1 MIIHDNYI
9 YSGLERVCSWTKDVD
24 WTSNNG
30 GKPQSMFGSCWGV
43 AMFIQSLDRFKRE
56 TGQFLRSPGLLH
68 VFSFIHPSE
77 VKKILWL
84 TTKQH
89 MSSTSH
95 PLWQQSKRVWAVP
108 CAPTTKWTA
117 SIPAPTATFWMMF
130 WNLDWLSQKF
140 FRSCFPVSRFG
151 IYREDLC

>member
-1 MIIHDNYI
+1 MWIEPLTMGETHKVCLVAGVSPCLSTGSIQ
-9 YSGLERVCSWTKDVD
+9 ERDGKD
-24 WTSNNG
+24 
-30 GKPQSMFGSCWGV
+30 
-43 AMFIQSLDRFKRE
+43 RE
-56 TGQFLRSPGLLH
+56 PRDTPFCVSSFWGLLVSCM
-68 VFSFIHPSE
+68 VFSFIHPDQ

-84 TTKQH
+84 TTKQR

-130 WNLDWLSQKF
+130 WNLDWLSQQF